1 MIVGILAPAAILGT
15 LALLVVLFFMRGREG
30 VDLSPRGVLRLYLY
44 IASLAGIVVFTVGL
58 ASVANHGIARVAG
71 DEFIYGGTG
80 PQATFAKCPPS
91 TEGRPCVEPP
101 AEEIERIRRQEQ
113 EQRERRRNEDLIR
126 GLTFAVF
133 GLLFWGAHWGARRGL
148 GEDAGAPALRRGYL
162 MLGTAVFGLA
172 TIVLVPTGV
181 YQALAN
187 ALLTTPQSFF
197 RQGADALGG
206 GIASLLIWLLYL
218 RLAVAELRPGS

>member
-1 MIVGILAPAAILGT
+1 MIASVLAPAAVLGT

-58 ASVANHGIARVAG
+58 ASVVNYGIARVAG
-71 DEFIYGGTG
+71 DEFIYGGSG
-80 PQATFAKCPPS
+80 PKPAVMRNCPPGA
-91 TEGRPCVEPP
+91 TGCVEPTP
-101 AEEIERIRRQEQ
+101 EQIAEQQRIEGQ
-113 EQRERRRNEDLIR
+113 QRERRRNEDLIR

-133 GLLFWGAHWGARRGL
+133 GALFWGAHWGARRGL
-148 GEDAGAPALRRGYL
+148 GEDAGAPALRRSYL
-162 MLGTAVFGLA
+162 MLGTAVFGFA

-181 YQALAN
+181 YQALSN
-187 ALLTTPQSFF
+187 AILTTPESAY
-197 RQGADALGG
+197 RSGSDAFGG
-206 GIASLLIWLLYL
+206 GIVCMPIWLLYL

>member
-44 IASLAGIVVFTVGL
+44 VASLAGVVVFAVGL
-58 ASVANHGIARVAG
+58 ASVVNYGIARVAG
-71 DEFIYGGTG
+71 DEFIYGGSRPT
-80 PQATFAKCPPS
+80 PAVMRNCPPGA
-91 TEGRPCVEPP
+91 TGCVEPTP
-101 AEEIERIRRQEQ
+101 EQIAEQQRIEGQ
-113 EQRERRRNEDLIR
+113 QRERRRNEDLIR

-133 GLLFWGAHWGARRGL
+133 GVLFWGAHWGARRGL

-181 YQALAN
+181 YQALSN
-187 ALLTTPQSFF
+187 AILTTPESAY
-197 RQGADALGG
+197 RSGADALGG
-206 GIASLLIWLLYL
+206 GIVSLPIWLLYL